1 MECKCLC
8 STENYQKTFDES
20 LKKRFLTI
28 LSTFKTIISISL
40 FCCCEQL
47 FIPMNI
53 WMIEKKKKKKE
64 RLEKK
69 IKKEDFYSH
78 LNMENVAVADYTQAK
93 RVCENL
99 KITNLGDYPDLYV

>member
-1 MECKCLC
+1 
-8 STENYQKTFDES
+8 
-20 LKKRFLTI
+20 
-28 LSTFKTIISISL
+28 
-40 FCCCEQL
+40 
-47 FIPMNI
+47 MNI
-53 WMIEKKKKKKE
+53 WMVEKKKKKKE

-93 RVCENL
+93 RVFENL